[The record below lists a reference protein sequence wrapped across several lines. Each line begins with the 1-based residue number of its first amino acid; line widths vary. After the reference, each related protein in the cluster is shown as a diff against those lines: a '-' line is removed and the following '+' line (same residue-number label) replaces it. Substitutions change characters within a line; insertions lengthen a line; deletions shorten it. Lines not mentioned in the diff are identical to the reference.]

1 MGGMTSESSDEQVHR
16 EGDRHLDVL
25 VRLSKAAGLYDEFDA
40 EPTHEKWRR
49 GARWR

>member
-1 MGGMTSESSDEQVHR
+1 MTCESCDGTCSAETCETVGWHKVMDRAGWEEFWSD
-16 EGDRHLDVL
+16 
-25 VRLSKAAGLYDEFDA
+25 FDA